1 MLVKFKK
8 QIYYL
13 DMNVEAFIRL
23 KKNVPYLEVTISC
36 ITASDFKSNISKQKL
51 EDLEVY
57 QYTKSV

>member
-8 QIYYL
+8 EVYYL
-13 DMNVEAFIRL
+13 DMAEKAFLLL

-36 ITASDFKSNISKQKL
+36 ITASTFQGNTSKQKL

-57 QYTKSV
+57 EYTKSV

>member
-8 QIYYL
+8 QVYFL
-13 DMNVEAFIRL
+13 DMSIEAFKRL

-36 ITASDFKSNISKQKL
+36 ITASTYQGNISKQKL

-57 QYTKSV
+57 EYTKSV

>member
-8 QIYYL
+8 EVYYL
-13 DMNVEAFIRL
+13 DMSEEAFIRL

-36 ITASDFKSNISKQKL
+36 ITASDFNGNISKQKL

>member
-8 QIYYL
+8 QVYFL
-13 DMNVEAFIRL
+13 DMSIEAFKRL

-36 ITASDFKSNISKQKL
+36 ITASTYQGNISKQKL

-57 QYTKSV
+57 EYTK